1 MTPARGSL
9 AARIH
14 RVRSR
19 CPIAYSLDV
28 LGDRWTL
35 LILRDLA
42 FKNRRYFQ
50 DFLHAS
56 EGISSNILSNRL
68 RRLER
73 WQLITKRLDPDDRR
87 RIRYFLT
94 DDGLDL
100 IPILIEMTIWGTKRH
115 HDPQMPLERIERM
128 HPDREATIRSYRQR
142 HIAEREAAS
151 HAAAD

>member
-1 MTPARGSL
+1 
-9 AARIH
+9 
-14 RVRSR
+14 
-19 CPIAYSLDV
+19 
-28 LGDRWTL
+28 
-35 LILRDLA
+35 LRDLA

-50 DFLHAS
+50 DFLGAS

-73 WQLITKRLDPDDRR
+73 WKLIEKRPDPDDGR

-100 IPILIEMTIWGTKRH
+100 IPILIEMTVWGSKRH
-115 HDPQMPLERIERM
+115 ADPQMPLERIERM

-142 HIAEREAAS
+142 HVAEREGEHKRIA
-151 HAAAD
+151 

>member
-1 MTPARGSL
+1 MGA
-9 AARIH
+9 H
-14 RVRSR
+14 RERSC

-42 FKNRRYFQ
+42 FKNRQYFQ
-50 DFLHAS
+50 DFFGAS
-56 EGISSNILSNRL
+56 EKIASNILADRL

-73 WQLITKRLDPDDRR
+73 WNLIERHSDPGDGR

-100 IPILIEMTIWGTKRH
+100 IPILIELTIWGSKRH
-115 HDPQMPLERIERM
+115 PDPSVPVERAEEM
-128 HPDREATIRSYRQR
+128 SSDRDAVVRSYQER
-142 HIAEREAAS
+142 HREERDVAS
-151 HAAAD
+151 RM

>member
-1 MTPARGSL
+1 MGA
-9 AARIH
+9 H
-14 RVRSR
+14 RERSR

-50 DFLHAS
+50 DFLGAS
-56 EGISSNILSNRL
+56 ERISSNILTDRL

-73 WQLITKRLDPDDRR
+73 WNLIEGHADPSDGR

-100 IPILIEMTIWGTKRH
+100 IPVLVEMTIWGTKRH
-115 HDPQMPLERIERM
+115 PDPVIPVERAERM
-128 HPDREATIRSYRQR
+128 SADREGTVRAYRDR
-142 HIAEREAAS
+142 LREEREAAS
-151 HAAAD
+151 REYGERSRRRTGS

>member
-1 MTPARGSL
+1 MALGRGAERARH
-9 AARIH
+9 H
-14 RVRSR
+14 RDRSR

-50 DFLHAS
+50 DFLGAS
-56 EGISSNILSNRL
+56 EGISTNILSNRL

-73 WQLITKRLDPDDRR
+73 WGLITKRQDPSDGR

-100 IPILIEMTIWGTKRH
+100 VPILIEMTVWGTKRH
-115 HDPQMPLERIERM
+115 PDPLMPVERVERM

-142 HIAEREAAS
+142 HIAEREAAF
-151 HAAAD
+151 HARSA

>member
-1 MTPARGSL
+1 MGA
-9 AARIH
+9 H
-14 RVRSR
+14 RERSR

-50 DFLHAS
+50 DFLGAS
-56 EGISSNILSNRL
+56 EKIASNILTDRL

-73 WQLITKRLDPDDRR
+73 WKLVEALPDPTDGR

-100 IPILIEMTIWGTKRH
+100 IPLLIEMTIWGSKRH
-115 HDPQMPLERIERM
+115 PDPAIPVERAERM
-128 HPDREATIRSYRQR
+128 GEDRDGIVASYRER
-142 HIAEREAAS
+142 HRAEREAAI
-151 HAAAD
+151 HA

>member
-1 MTPARGSL
+1 MGA
-9 AARIH
+9 H
-14 RVRSR
+14 RERSR

-50 DFLHAS
+50 DFLGAS
-56 EGISSNILSNRL
+56 EKIASNILTDRL

-73 WQLITKRLDPDDRR
+73 WNLVEGHPDPADGRR
-87 RIRYFLT
+87 VRDFLT

-100 IPILIEMTIWGTKRH
+100 IPVLIEMTIWGSKRH
-115 HDPQMPLERIERM
+115 PDPAMPAERAERM
-128 HPDREATIRSYRQR
+128 SRDREGTVRSYRER
-142 HIAEREAAS
+142 HRAEREAAI
-151 HAAAD
+151 HA

>member
-1 MTPARGSL
+1 
-9 AARIH
+9 
-14 RVRSR
+14 
-19 CPIAYSLDV
+19 V

-50 DFLHAS
+50 DFLGAS
-56 EGISSNILSNRL
+56 ERISSNILADRL

-73 WQLITKRLDPDDRR
+73 WKLIERHADPADGR

-100 IPILIEMTIWGTKRH
+100 IPVLIEITIWGSKRH
-115 HDPQMPLERIERM
+115 PDPSVPVERAERM
-128 HPDREATIRSYRQR
+128 SSDRDAVVRSYQERLIQ
-142 HIAEREAAS
+142 EREAAFRV
-151 HAAAD
+151 

>member
-1 MTPARGSL
+1 MGA
-9 AARIH
+9 H
-14 RVRSR
+14 RERSH

-42 FKNRRYFQ
+42 FKNRRHFQ
-50 DFLHAS
+50 DFLGAS
-56 EGISSNILSNRL
+56 EKIASNILTERL

-73 WQLITKRLDPDDRR
+73 WNLIVAHPDPADGR

-100 IPILIEMTIWGTKRH
+100 IPVLIEMTIWGSKRH
-115 HDPQMPLERIERM
+115 PDPAIPIERAERM
-128 HPDREATIRSYRQR
+128 SSDREGTVNAYRER
-142 HIAEREAAS
+142 HRAEREAAIR
-151 HAAAD
+151 A

>member
-1 MTPARGSL
+1 MGA
-9 AARIH
+9 H
-14 RVRSR
+14 RERSR

-50 DFLHAS
+50 DFLGAS
-56 EGISSNILSNRL
+56 ERISSNILADRL

-73 WQLITKRLDPDDRR
+73 WKLIERHADPADGR

-100 IPILIEMTIWGTKRH
+100 IPILIEITIWGSKRH
-115 HDPQMPLERIERM
+115 PDPTVPVERAEQMSLDRDAVVRSYQERI
-128 HPDREATIRSYRQR
+128 RQ
-142 HIAEREAAS
+142 EREAS
-151 HAAAD
+151 FRV